1 MGFCLPDCK
10 RRETYPAGMRL
21 GIETSA
27 LSGLACPDPPMKTP
41 ALNTTVRRNLE
52 KAARRAAGA
61 AYAPYS
67 RFRVGAAVLARSG
80 RIYCGCNIENASY
93 GLCICAERSAIAA
106 AVSAGERA
114 VRAVAVYTP
123 TPLPKSPCGACR
135 QVISEFGPGALVISI
150 CRSKRRFE
158 AELSELLPRSFGPKD
173 LSGRPLRAVKSR
185 G

>member
-1 MGFCLPDCK
+1 LPD
-10 RRETYPAGMRL
+10 L
-21 GIETSA
+21 
-27 LSGLACPDPPMKTP
+27 PMKNPELST
-41 ALNTTVRRNLE
+41 AVRRSLE
-52 KAARRAAGA
+52 KAARKAVGA

-67 RFRVGAAVLARSG
+67 RFRVGAAVLAKSG
-80 RIYCGCNIENASY
+80 RIYSGCNVENASY
-93 GLCICAERSAIAA
+93 GLCICAERAAIAA

-150 CRSKRRFE
+150 CRSKSRLE
-158 AELSELLPRSFGPKD
+158 APLPELLPRSFGPKD
-173 LSGRPLRAVKSR
+173 LSRRALRTVKSR